1 MVPHQQHIIIMPYH
15 LMDIGLNTVR
25 PQESLRGIGQELV
38 TLIRHLTHTSNTT
51 GRKTDRV
58 MSGNLRFPPTN
69 SMDGESRLEGG

>member
-1 MVPHQQHIIIMPYH
+1 MPYH

-38 TLIRHLTHTSNTT
+38 TLIGHITHTSNTPR
-51 GRKTDRV
+51 RKADRV

-69 SMDGESRLEGG
+69 SMGGRQTWQRGSETR